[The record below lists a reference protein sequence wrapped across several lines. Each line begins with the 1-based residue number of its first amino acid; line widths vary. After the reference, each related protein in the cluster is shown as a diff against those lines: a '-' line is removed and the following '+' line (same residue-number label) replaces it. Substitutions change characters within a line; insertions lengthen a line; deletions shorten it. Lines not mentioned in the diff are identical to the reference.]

1 MMGPVETAHAAW
13 GADMPEWVA
22 RLAFECAETSQN
34 KVAKRLKRS
43 AAMVSQVLRRKYP
56 GDLSAVEQLIKGV
69 FMAAI
74 IDCPAM
80 GNIPANECQ
89 DWRRKSGKFVNVN
102 SIRVRMFRTCAKCP
116 RNTKVGNDG

>member
-1 MMGPVETAHAAW
+1 MIGPVKTARAAW
-13 GADMPEWVA
+13 GVDMPEWVE
-22 RLAFECAETSQN
+22 RLAYECGATSQN

-56 GDLSAVEQLIKGV
+56 GDLSAVEELVKGV
-69 FMAAI
+69 FMAEI

-89 DWRRKSGKFVNVN
+89 DWRRKSRQFINVN
-102 SIRVRMFRTCAKCP
+102 SLRVRMFRACTRCP
-116 RNTKVGNDG
+116 RNPKVGNDD